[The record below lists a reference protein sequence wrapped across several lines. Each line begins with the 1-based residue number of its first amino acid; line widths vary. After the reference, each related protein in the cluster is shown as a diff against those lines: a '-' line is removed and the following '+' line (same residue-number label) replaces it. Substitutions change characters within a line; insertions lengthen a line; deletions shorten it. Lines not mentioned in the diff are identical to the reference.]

1 MSATK
6 RVTRLKGMV
15 PKSKEPLALADM
27 DKAIMEGAYNRAKG
41 NGPGPRG
48 IKMKFAIDY
57 IAKLQKALSGL
68 DTGAIGEAAAWLKE
82 ARDKGRMVFVIG
94 NGGSAAVASH
104 LAVDLVKG
112 ASYGR
117 PAKFKVMGLADCV
130 PTVMAYVND
139 VGGEA
144 VFVEQLKN
152 FAGPGDVVIAIS
164 GSGDSPNIL
173 AAVEYANGAGCKTI
187 AMTRAV
193 D

>member
-1 MSATK
+1 
-6 RVTRLKGMV
+6 
-15 PKSKEPLALADM
+15 
-27 DKAIMEGAYNRAKG
+27 
-41 NGPGPRG
+41 
-48 IKMKFAIDY
+48 MKFATDY
-57 IAKLQKALSGL
+57 IAKLRKTLAGL
-68 DTGAIGEAAAWLKE
+68 DVGAIGQAAAWLKE

-117 PAKFKVMGLADCV
+117 PAKFKVMSLADNV

-144 VFVEQLKN
+144 VFVEQLRN

-164 GSGDSPNIL
+164 GSGDSPNVL
-173 AAVEYANGAGCKTI
+173 AAVEYATGAGCKTI
-187 AMTRAV
+187 AMTRAGGGALGKMAGLV
-193 D
+193 LAVPSDHMGRLEDGFMAMAHILAYAFMERAID